1 MSLRGK
7 APCSAWHQVCPKLP
21 DGAQHLVPS
30 VCPFFPCG
38 LGLPVALLLLSVSCR
53 RVSIR
58 DPNVLGLAA
67 ELGTCVC
74 ICLLQRQEWGLCQG
88 QKDQAGI
95 QDLTPDESRLPKL
108 LLLCP
113 GRSSFLVI
121 QLASSHPCSICSNT
135 QLGIKV
141 LLLSCHLPSTQRLK
155 KTGIEKSRRGA
166 EGAQKGFYLLF
177 FDIYLH
183 SPTRSAPKPGLPL
196 NQVCSCVSLSLEL
209 SGVK

>member
-38 LGLPVALLLLSVSCR
+38 LGLPVALLLLSVSRR

-67 ELGTCVC
+67 ELGTGVC

-155 KTGIEKSRRGA
+155 KQALKRAGGVQKVHRRGFICYFLTYICIP
-166 EGAQKGFYLLF
+166 Q
-177 FDIYLH
+177 
-183 SPTRSAPKPGLPL
+183 PGLPL